1 MICIGAKTLI
11 KKELAIKSEMQLFKN
26 RIHAGKLL
34 AFQLKSYKKSD
45 AIVLA
50 IPRGGIPVA
59 YAVAQ
64 KLNLPLDII
73 LTKKIGHPD
82 NKEFAIGW
90 VSLNSYYVNL
100 AYDVT
105 KEYVKNEVKRI
116 RKLMNEKYKLYMGN
130 KEPLSIT
137 NKTIILIDDGIA
149 TGYTMLAAIKTL
161 REKKVHQIIVAVPVA
176 PKDDSLGLKNIS
188 DDFISLMTPEQFLS
202 VGSFYDD
209 FGEVSDEEVVQILN
223 Y

>member
-1 MICIGAKTLI
+1 
-11 KKELAIKSEMQLFKN
+11 MQLFKD

-34 AFQLKSYKKSD
+34 AIQLKSYKKSD

-59 YAVAQ
+59 YYVAQ

-90 VSLNSYYVNL
+90 VSMDSYHVDK
-100 AYDVT
+100 AHDVT
-105 KEYVKNEVKRI
+105 EEYIKNEVKRI
-116 RKLMNEKYKLYMGN
+116 RELMIQKYQLYMGS

-149 TGYTMLAAIKTL
+149 TGNTMLAAIKTL
-161 REKKVHQIIVAVPVA
+161 REAKVQKIIIAVPVA
-176 PKDDSLGLKNIS
+176 PQADSLGIKNAS
-188 DDFISLMTPEQFLS
+188 DDFICLMKPTQFFS
-202 VGSFYDD
+202 VGSFYKD
-209 FGEVSDEEVVQILN
+209 FSEVSDEEVIQMLN
-223 Y
+223 S